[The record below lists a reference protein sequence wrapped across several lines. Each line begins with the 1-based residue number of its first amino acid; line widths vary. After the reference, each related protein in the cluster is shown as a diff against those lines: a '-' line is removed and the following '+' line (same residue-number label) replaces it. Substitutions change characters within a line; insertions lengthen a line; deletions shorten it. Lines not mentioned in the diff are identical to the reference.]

1 MQYAYISLYHFI
13 FSQWMSYFFF
23 AACVHLFF
31 NWRWLHLS
39 AVICAFC
46 SVWLVNFKWRFPLSH
61 SFCLFAFSMAFCN
74 CFLWHVEIRKS
85 FCLAFRM
92 QIVLFCECTT
102 FVAELSINS
111 CKIITHTHTQAAAP
125 SPHPHTDVKINFLT
139 VCPFVQLAKWKSL
152 HKCVHNSHLFYCIN
166 LSLTAFTRPQ
176 IPPTHSCSC
185 PSIKSQENF
194 LFCSTS
200 SSECC
205 TNWFLIR
212 PNQRKQAPSPM
223 GGRRSEVESD

>member
-1 MQYAYISLYHFI
+1 
-13 FSQWMSYFFF
+13 
-23 AACVHLFF
+23 
-31 NWRWLHLS
+31 
-39 AVICAFC
+39 
-46 SVWLVNFKWRFPLSH
+46 
-61 SFCLFAFSMAFCN
+61 MAFCN

-176 IPPTHSCSC
+176 KSPTPVHAPPLNHKQ
-185 PSIKSQENF
+185 I
-194 LFCSTS
+194 FCYALLVQV
-200 SSECC
+200 
-205 TNWFLIR
+205 NVVQIDF
-212 PNQRKQAPSPM
+212 
-223 GGRRSEVESD
+223 

>member
-111 CKIITHTHTQAAAP
+111 CKIITHTHTGSRPQ
-125 SPHPHTDVKINFLT
+125 LT
-139 VCPFVQLAKWKSL
+139 LAHRCQIKLPGRLSFCPAGQMEKFTQMCTQFAFILL
-152 HKCVHNSHLFYCIN
+152 HKFVAYRFHSPTNS
-166 LSLTAFTRPQ
+166 S
-176 IPPTHSCSC
+176 THSCSC
-185 PSIKSQENF
+185 PSIKSQANF

-223 GGRRSEVESD
+223 GGRKSEVESD